1 MLKPSP
7 RQFSL
12 AVALALGC
20 SRAGAVEQ
28 AQPSLVDFSIGQ
40 LSDIVV
46 TSVSRQDAR
55 LADAPASIYAI
66 SAAPWVI
73 DARTSSSPGAP
84 HYSIACGAQFD
95 SEAAKVH
102 RVHPELGAPGV
113 RQLIERAAELK
124 LALRF

>member
-20 SRAGAVEQ
+20 CRAGAVEQ
-28 AQPSLVDFSIGQ
+28 AQPSLLDFSLGQ

-46 TSVSRQDAR
+46 TSVSRQETR

-73 DARTSSSPGAP
+73 GARTSCPGAP
-84 HYSIACGAQFD
+84 RYSIACGAQFD
-95 SEAAKVH
+95 LEAAKVH